1 MNTTRVGKIA
11 RLPKTIREELNRR
24 LENGELA
31 KTILAWLNQLPEVQK
46 LITDQFGGHPIRA
59 QNISQWRAGGYLDWQ
74 RHQLLREQTRW
85 TAEQA
90 AELGIN
96 TTGASISI
104 AEDIATVISAELALH
119 VHDLGAIKNPKQ
131 RFRRFRML
139 SRELSRL
146 RRDDQRAISNQL
158 RSLKRQPTTEP
169 TEEEQEKSEPPV
181 ATQAQVETTPGG
193 ASVLASRADIETDA
207 HEITAAP
214 EPTTVS
220 IMPVAPDPQ
229 TSSSCILPSAL
240 SEPNSPTHKLINP
253 QTPPPPLPPN
263 PTKSQHKI
271 FSIPIR
277 GRRFTC
283 IEG

>member
-1 MNTTRVGKIA
+1 MNATRVGKIA
-11 RLPKTIREELNRR
+11 RLPKKIREELNGR
-24 LENGELA
+24 LENGQLA
-31 KTILAWLNQLPEVQK
+31 TTIVTWLNQQPEVQK
-46 LITDQFGGHPIRA
+46 LIAEQFGGHPIRP
-59 QNISQWRAGGYLDWQ
+59 QNISQWRKGGYVDWL
-74 RHQLLREQTRW
+74 HFQLLREQKHW

-104 AEDIATVISAELALH
+104 AEDIATVMSAELAIH
-119 VHDLGAIKNPKQ
+119 VQALIAIKNPKE
-131 RFRRFRML
+131 RFRQFRLL

-146 RRDDQRAISNQL
+146 RRDDQRAIRNQL
-158 RSLKRQPTTEP
+158 RSLKRPPTPEP
-169 TEEEQEKSEPPV
+169 VEEQEKSEPPV
-181 ATQAQVETTPGG
+181 TTQAQVETTAGG

-229 TSSSCILPSAL
+229 TSSFCILPSAL
-240 SEPNSPTHKLINP
+240 SESNSPTHKLINP